1 MIDPLL
7 TDSILQ
13 AEGEKVK
20 QLYDTGYEL
29 YDTAEH
35 ITHGTVSVGNLLRV
49 LSDILIHKDEA
60 APLKADTTDS
70 RLIMYLEEM
79 EEQLNECGETLTAC
93 EDRLR
98 EIRTGLVSLT
108 YKKTFP
114 QKESDGTKQT
124 VLEVGA

>member
-1 MIDPLL
+1 MNNPLL
-7 TDSILQ
+7 ENPILQ
-13 AEGEKVK
+13 GEYEKV
-20 QLYDTGYEL
+20 QHIYDTGYEL

-35 ITHGTVSVGNLLRV
+35 ITHGMVSVGNLLRI
-49 LSDILIHKDEA
+49 LNDILIHKDEA
-60 APLKADTTDS
+60 APLKADTTDA

-79 EEQLNECGETLTAC
+79 EVQLNECGETLTAC
-93 EDRLR
+93 EDKLR

>member
-1 MIDPLL
+1 MNNPLL
-7 TDSILQ
+7 ENPILQ
-13 AEGEKVK
+13 GEYEKV
-20 QLYDTGYEL
+20 QQIYDTGYEL

-108 YKKTFP
+108 YKKSFP